1 MAPLFLGC
9 FFMLLDYFFPI
20 RCLNCQTWD
29 TWLCSDCQKILN
41 SKNKIIFPYKSY
53 LQGLYYIN
61 NYADELTQKIIHQFK
76 YGYTEELAI
85 IVGKYLTELLD
96 QKFDI
101 IIPIP
106 LHKKRFAERG
116 FNQAELLAEQ
126 IIKQSIV
133 ETHCNVSLQKN
144 ILSRTKYTHP
154 QAQLDDATRIKNVQN
169 IFQINNKKID
179 LIKDKKILLVDDVYT
194 TGATMKECAKILV
207 CYQPNKI
214 WGITIA
220 KG

>member
-1 MAPLFLGC
+1 MAFLD
-9 FFMLLDYFFPI
+9 FFFPI

-41 SKNKIIFPYKSY
+41 SKNKIILPDKYY

-85 IVGKYLTELLD
+85 ILGKYLAELLD
-96 QKFDI
+96 QEFDI
-101 IIPIP
+101 IVPIP

-116 FNQAELLAEQ
+116 FNQAELLATQ
-126 IIKQSIV
+126 IIKHI
-133 ETHCNVSLQKN
+133 NVGTTLGLSLQNN
-144 ILSRTKYTHP
+144 ILSRAKYTHP

-194 TGATMKECAKILV
+194 TGATMQECAKILA